1 MKKNLIILLTAVVS
15 LSACRQ
21 EIPFGQLPEFTPKL
35 VLNSELNNERPVS
48 IQVSSSTFAYT
59 IGSPEI
65 LADATVLL
73 YENGVQ
79 VPLTYNDFFDRYE
92 STITPKPGSLYT
104 ISAGKAGFPS
114 VTAQA
119 RIPDLLRN
127 KSMIYV
133 QDGGIDNN
141 GNTSDLL
148 GLAFDDDPDKTNY
161 YKINFLY
168 YSETLEEYLGFDYN
182 TDDPSLNAYDAAKTD
197 DGGFVITDRLFNGQ
211 RKEFR
216 AVPPAGLV
224 FNNKDIKYL
233 IEIRHLSEEY
243 YRYYTSLS
251 KFKEY
256 MEQPGALL
264 QSGITVF
271 SNVNGGLGIFAGTQ
285 LESDTIR

>member
-1 MKKNLIILLTAVVS
+1 MKKTWITILAAGCL
-15 LSACRQ
+15 LACRQ

-35 VLNSELNNERPVS
+35 VLNSELNNERPIT

-65 LADATVLL
+65 LADASVLL
-73 YENGVQ
+73 YENGIQ
-79 VPLTYNDFFDRYE
+79 IPLTFNDFFDRYE
-92 STITPKPGSLYT
+92 SNVIPKPGSLYT
-104 ISAGKAGFPS
+104 VSAGKSGFPS

-133 QDGGIDNN
+133 QDGGLDNN

-148 GLAFDDDPDKTNY
+148 GLAFTDDPDKTNY
-161 YKINFLY
+161 YKINFFY
-168 YSETLEEYLGFDYN
+168 YSETLGDFLGFDYN

-197 DGGFVITDRLFNGQ
+197 DGGFVVTDRLFNGQ

-224 FNNKDIKYL
+224 FNNTDIKYL

-256 MEQPGALL
+256 MEEPGALL
-264 QSGITVF
+264 QSGITVY
-271 SNVNGGLGIFAGTQ
+271 SNVTGGLGIFAGTQ